1 MIEPEAHSEI
11 RVSELQSLKI
21 VITRRSIL
29 ETTYLILKWT
39 AERQKVEK
47 VAVTTFVPQEAIRSF
62 LILTNTT
69 HLEGK
74 TTYFDS
80 RSQFTF

>member
-1 MIEPEAHSEI
+1 MRCVNMIEPEAHSEI

-47 VAVTTFVPQEAIRSF
+47 VAVTTFVPQGSYQELSN
-62 LILTNTT
+62 L
-69 HLEGK
+69 
-74 TTYFDS
+74 D
-80 RSQFTF
+80 